1 MVINKMSYITWYE
14 YGSHKM
20 VRKPIINNRRQ
31 NSLRQV
37 NIMLD
42 SILGVREDK
51 PKILTQSNIHGY
63 VRRIDVERT

>member
-1 MVINKMSYITWYE
+1 MLTYK

-51 PKILTQSNIHGY
+51 PKIFTQSNIHGY